1 MVEPPSDE
9 DLAGFRD
16 RGKMIIVRLAEQA
29 SFGDVLVTG
38 LHREGDNL
46 SYIGR
51 VVQIREKQGA
61 FFSDLVLIRHPDEK
75 LRAHA
80 NQCFWILCPE
90 DAARVIERYY
100 PKDLFDLD
108 TEEREYCAADG
119 GWRTGFVIREP
130 PKAAGWAC
138 TLGVFVE
145 PDEQTSGSQ
154 PQRGR

>member
-16 RGKMIIVRLAEQA
+16 RGKMVIVRLAEQA

-51 VVQIREKQGA
+51 IVQIREKQGA

-75 LRAHA
+75 IRAHA

-90 DAARVIERYY
+90 DAARVLERYY
-100 PKDLFDLD
+100 PPDLFDLD
-108 TEEREYCAADG
+108 TEEREYGAADG
-119 GWRTGFVIREP
+119 SWRTGFVIREP

-138 TLGVFVE
+138 TMGLFVE
-145 PDEQTSGSQ
+145 PGELASGD
-154 PQRGR
+154 PQAGGM